1 MKVIPQYVVALGAT
15 LSLLA
20 GCGSDE
26 IKMSEA
32 DMKSQIQDR
41 HKQDAVR
48 SLPPGVPDGVADKI
62 KNTPIGN
69 R

>member
-1 MKVIPQYVVALGAT
+1 MKKLAQSFLLLAT
-15 LSLLA
+15 LLIVS

-32 DMKSQIQDR
+32 DMKTQIGDR
-41 HKQDAVR
+41 HKQSAVD
-48 SLPPGVPDGVADKI
+48 SLPPGVPAGVADRI
-62 KNTPIGN
+62 KATPVGN